1 MSSPLPEPSRTP
13 KMPELPPLSGAGP
26 LPAAL
31 HTNTHAQGNPFA
43 GLPEEQLL
51 DLRTHLDALLPI
63 RSLKDVNMETEL
75 VRQLS
80 VAMKLQRDTLLDET
94 CPANQKSQVLNAAA
108 AAIATLGKL
117 QVELYSSE
125 RLKQA
130 EVILIETIQT
140 LGVEEQAR
148 FLDLYEEKLGRMA
161 R

>member
-1 MSSPLPEPSRTP
+1 
-13 KMPELPPLSGAGP
+13 MPELPPLSGAGP